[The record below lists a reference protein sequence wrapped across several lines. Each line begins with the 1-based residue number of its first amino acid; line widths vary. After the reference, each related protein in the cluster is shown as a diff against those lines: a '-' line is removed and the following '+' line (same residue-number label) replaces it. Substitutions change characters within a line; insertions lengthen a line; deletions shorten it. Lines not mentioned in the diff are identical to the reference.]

1 MVKSVLPATGLAGP
15 PMGVDV
21 GDWGVAVSPFR
32 PAGKARFGDRY
43 LDVLTD
49 GDFVERG
56 RQVRIIE
63 LQGNRVVVRDVE
75 EV

>member
-1 MVKSVLPATGLAGP
+1 MLAP
-15 PMGVDV
+15 DNPYGVDV
-21 GDWGVAVSPFR
+21 GDWGLAFSPLR

-56 RQVRIIE
+56 RQVRIVEI
-63 LQGNRVVVRDVE
+63 QGSRIVVRDVE
-75 EV
+75 EE